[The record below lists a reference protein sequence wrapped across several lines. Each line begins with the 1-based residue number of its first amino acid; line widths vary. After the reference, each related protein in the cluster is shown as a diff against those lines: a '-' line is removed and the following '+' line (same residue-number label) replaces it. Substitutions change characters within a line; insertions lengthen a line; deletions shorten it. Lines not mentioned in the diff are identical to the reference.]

1 MLQRQI
7 LDLQDQLYVRQA
19 APRVKLLKSAPGVY
33 EDVRKDW
40 RGSRVEGGY
49 PKSYCWITLDK
60 ETGESFDFVS
70 LSEAREY
77 INAENASRYVS
88 DKAPF

>member
-7 LDLQDQLYVRQA
+7 LDLQDQLYVRRA

-40 RGSRVEGGY
+40 RVSRVEGGY